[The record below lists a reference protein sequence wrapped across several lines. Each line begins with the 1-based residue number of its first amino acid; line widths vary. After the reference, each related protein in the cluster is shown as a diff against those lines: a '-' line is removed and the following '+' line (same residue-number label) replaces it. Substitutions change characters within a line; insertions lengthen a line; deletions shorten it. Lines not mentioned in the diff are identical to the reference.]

1 MKLATKT
8 TLTTAIVTILATLSV
23 GTMVLLTTYNTG
35 IQQVQNRLNLVSM
48 EVENTEE
55 DKVSAALVIVESQ
68 EISLTFQ
75 EADGNQTV
83 LQEVPNTGQ
92 EDQVISK
99 LLDLGND
106 EKLIFTVS
114 INDLQTNAW
123 SSALLSLLLA
133 ALAAAI
139 ATLVIRW
146 ILARDLTHINTLT
159 RAAHSISEGE
169 IADLR
174 GAGTSLEI
182 AELSRALENMVKR
195 LQASKDEM
203 QDFLSDASHELRT
216 PLTVIRGYLELL
228 QTNHDASQEK
238 VQSAVSRAH
247 REALRMQT
255 LINDILTLAE
265 LGQFPAI
272 EFEEVNLSQLIQD
285 RIMDSKNLEPTR
297 EVEFSNSE
305 LALIKGSPELLTQL
319 FTNIFGN
326 IRSHT
331 PKDSQVRVEVTVSPK
346 FVTVEVDDSGPGLSD
361 LNSGQV
367 LTEFRRFDANRSRV
381 SGGSGLGLSIMA
393 RIVELHEGTM
403 ELGKSSLGGL
413 RVSVKLPAAS

>member
-139 ATLVIRW
+139 ATLLIRW
-146 ILARDLTHINTLT
+146 ILAHDLTHINTLT

-413 RVSVKLPAAS
+413 RVSVKLPTAS

>member
-83 LQEVPNTGQ
+83 LQEVPYTGQ

-195 LQASKDEM
+195 LQASKNEM

-265 LGQFPAI
+265 LGQLPAI

-413 RVSVKLPAAS
+413 RVSVKLPTAS

>member
-265 LGQFPAI
+265 LGQFPAF

-297 EVEFSNSE
+297 EVEFSNPE

-413 RVSVKLPAAS
+413 RVSVKLPTAS

>member
-8 TLTTAIVTILATLSV
+8 TLTTAIVTIFATLSV
-23 GTMVLLTTYNTG
+23 GTLVLLTTYNTG
-35 IQQVQNRLNLVSM
+35 IQQVQNRLNLVSL

-55 DKVSAALVIVESQ
+55 DKVSAALVIVASQ

-99 LLDLGND
+99 RLDLGND

-169 IADLR
+169 IADL
-174 GAGTSLEI
+174 GGSGTSLEI
-182 AELSRALENMVKR
+182 AELSRALEKMVKR

-228 QTNHDASQEK
+228 QTNHDTTQEK
-238 VQSAVSRAH
+238 VHSAVSRAH

-255 LINDILTLAE
+255 LINDILALAE
-265 LGQFPAI
+265 LGQLPAI
-272 EFEEVNLSQLIQD
+272 EFAEVNLSQLIQD

-331 PKDSQVRVEVTVSPK
+331 PKDSKVRVEVTVSPR

-367 LTEFRRFDANRSRV
+367 VTEFRRFDTNRSRV

-393 RIVELHEGTM
+393 RIVELHKGTM

-413 RVSVKLPAAS
+413 RVSVKLPTTS